1 MAPISLFAKTRAISY
16 CDDVSNSSAITEAEI
31 LNEVIV
37 PNERGLSAE
46 AARSILALRF
56 SSNAQERIRR
66 LLAANNSGIISAA
79 ERSELEK
86 YLRVG
91 QFLDL
96 LQAKARLSLQESNG
110 S

>member
-1 MAPISLFAKTRAISY
+1 M
-16 CDDVSNSSAITEAEI
+16 ITEAEI

-37 PNERGLSAE
+37 PDEAGLNAE

-56 SSNAQERIRR
+56 SDGAQERIRR
-66 LLAANNSGIISAA
+66 LLAANNAGAISAT
-79 ERSELEK
+79 EKSELEK

-96 LQAKARLSLQESNG
+96 LQAKARVSLQCGNHS
-110 S
+110 

>member
-1 MAPISLFAKTRAISY
+1 M
-16 CDDVSNSSAITEAEI
+16 
-31 LNEVIV
+31 
-37 PNERGLSAE
+37 PNQAGLSAE

-56 SSNAQERIRR
+56 SDSAQERIRG
-66 LLAANNSGIISAA
+66 LLTANNAGTISTS
-79 ERSELEK
+79 ERSELDK